1 MMCLL
6 VYGSLVSPSNNLF
19 IKSYFFTVAP
29 YLWPMV
35 FVLSTSQ
42 SLHHMMLCFSS
53 KTDKSLLE
61 SVAKIA
67 EMLFARIKEF
77 IMIPNYKLKFSERK
91 QLEGAIMDEL
101 DYCGIEKLKNK
112 SGKLTAELISL
123 GEKRESEVRNS

>member
-1 MMCLL
+1 LIVAEL
-6 VYGSLVSPSNNLF
+6 SNLRADLAKGREEGEN
-19 IKSYFFTVAP
+19 IVHEQVAP
-29 YLWPMV
+29 FFELMIME
-35 FVLSTSQ
+35 SGID
-42 SLHHMMLCFSS
+42 

>member
-1 MMCLL
+1 MIVAEL
-6 VYGSLVSPSNNLF
+6 SNLRADLAKGREEGEN
-19 IKSYFFTVAP
+19 IVHEQVAP
-29 YLWPMV
+29 FFELMIME
-35 FVLSTSQ
+35 SGID
-42 SLHHMMLCFSS
+42 